1 MWSGGESDVSVS
13 LVTKRSLREMVD
25 SHRMV
30 RKANDNLFVIT
41 TGYNINLN

>member
-13 LVTKRSLREMVD
+13 LVTKRSLQEMVD

-30 RKANDNLFVIT
+30 RKENDFSVIT